1 MSVGGFLGTP
11 EVTVPNPVNRA
22 IKAIISDPGDPDENF
37 VEGGLEGSAEA
48 TLSGITASAGA
59 TVKSENYLGAKET
72 PDGYVAFSRTSL
84 NGEAYG
90 AVIGEDATATA
101 GGEVLA
107 ELVFDDD
114 GTPTAIKMTTGVTLD
129 AETDAGLED
138 DQRYTETTVE
148 VPLSGDARQDAPLY
162 AALSGN
168 PVAVANLVERAK
180 EDGYMTQNV
189 YSQDPNTYGLNL
201 GGTLL
206 GEYGGSVSGDVTTR
220 ELQEALYW
228 DGNGLAPRPDC

>member
-1 MSVGGFLGTP
+1 MLT
-11 EVTVPNPVNRA
+11 
-22 IKAIISDPGDPDENF
+22 
-37 VEGGLEGSAEA
+37 
-48 TLSGITASAGA
+48 
-59 TVKSENYLGAKET
+59 
-72 PDGYVAFSRTSL
+72 
-84 NGEAYG
+84 
-90 AVIGEDATATA
+90 
-101 GGEVLA
+101 

-114 GTPTAIKMTTGVTLD
+114 GTPKSIKMTTGVTLD

-168 PVAVANLVERAK
+168 PVAVANLVDKAK